1 MRAHRDPDL
10 LLVEQMLAPPSV
22 DDARSSLD
30 YWQQRRRAL
39 PVYRRGARREARE
52 MAIRWEDRLRAAELA
67 RFDSSL
73 VGRLLR
79 PLGISRIWLLRT
91 RLTTGRL
98 LILGWSFV
106 PPKVKL
112 VAAGVAAAW
121 LVVLAGALAAAVLV
135 LDQLM

>member
-1 MRAHRDPDL
+1 MRAHPDPDL

-22 DDARSSLD
+22 DDARSSLE
-30 YWQQRRRAL
+30 YWQQRRQAL

-52 MAIRWEDRLRAAELA
+52 MAIRWEDRLRAAEVA

-79 PLGISRIWLLRT
+79 PLGISRIWLLRS
-91 RLTTGRL
+91 RFTTGGL
-98 LILGWSFV
+98 LILGWSVV
-106 PPKVKL
+106 PPKVRL
-112 VAAGVAAAW
+112 VVAGIAAAW

-135 LDQLM
+135 FDQLT